1 MEILYIGLGI
11 LSSIIIFLLGYSA
24 NGVFNGKKQITELRE
39 RIHTLD
45 MNLGNIEEHIHI
57 RINSEYK
64 ELQSNIDEVERD
76 VISLLDSRL
85 DKLENKLIT
94 KIPPT
99 NDEVL
104 SRMEDVVEQIKNLKQ
119 EFLTLRENL

>member
-11 LSSIIIFLLGYSA
+11 VSSIIIFLLGYSA
-24 NGVFNGKKQITELRE
+24 NGVFNGKKQITELLE

>member
-24 NGVFNGKKQITELRE
+24 NGVFNGKKKITELRE

-45 MNLGNIEEHIHI
+45 MNLGNIEEHILI

-99 NDEVL
+99 NDEVI
-104 SRMEDVVEQIKNLKQ
+104 SRMEVVVEQIKNLKQ

>member
-57 RINSEYK
+57 RLNSDYR
-64 ELQSNIDEVERD
+64 ELQSNLDEVERD
-76 VISLLDSRL
+76 LISLLDSRL
-85 DKLENKLIT
+85 DKLENKLIS

-104 SRMEDVVEQIKNLKQ
+104 SSVESVRMEIKNLQK

>member
-11 LSSIIIFLLGYSA
+11 VSSIIIFLLGYSA

-57 RINSEYK
+57 RLNSDYN
-64 ELQSNIDEVERD
+64 ELQSNIDEAERD
-76 VISLLDSRL
+76 LISLLDSRL
-85 DKLENKLIT
+85 DKLENKLIS

-104 SRMEDVVEQIKNLKQ
+104 SSVESVRMEIKNLQK

>member
-24 NGVFNGKKQITELRE
+24 NGVFNGKKQITELLE

-45 MNLGNIEEHIHI
+45 MNLGHIEEHIHI

>member
-11 LSSIIIFLLGYSA
+11 LSSSFIFLLGYSV
-24 NGVFNGKKQITELRE
+24 NGVFNHLKQITELRE

-45 MNLGNIEEHIHI
+45 MNLGSIEEHIHI

-85 DKLENKLIT
+85 DKLENKLIS

-104 SRMEDVVEQIKNLKQ
+104 LKMVDVIEQIKNLKK

>member
-99 NDEVL
+99 NNEVL

>member
-11 LSSIIIFLLGYSA
+11 LSSIFIFLLGYSV
-24 NGVFNGKKQITELRE
+24 NGVFNQRKQITELRE

-104 SRMEDVVEQIKNLKQ
+104 LKMVDVIEQIKNLKK

>member
-76 VISLLDSRL
+76 VIALLDSRL
-85 DKLENKLIT
+85 DKLENKLIN